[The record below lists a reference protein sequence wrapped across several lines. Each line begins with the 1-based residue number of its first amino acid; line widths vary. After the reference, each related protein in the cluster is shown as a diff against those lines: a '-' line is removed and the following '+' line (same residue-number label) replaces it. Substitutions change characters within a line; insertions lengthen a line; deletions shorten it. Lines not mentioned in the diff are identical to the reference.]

1 MTKLSDSI
9 QALRGRTVQEEN
21 SSALDQLDAAGKHL
35 DAADKVLVALGDS
48 LESDEASEDALP
60 MIDDALDKLVKV
72 RSVLSRTRS
81 KLRS

>member
-9 QALRGRTVQEEN
+9 LALRGRTVQEEN
-21 SSALDQLDAAGKHL
+21 SSALDQLDAARKHL

-60 MIDDALDKLVKV
+60 MIDDALNKLVTV
-72 RSVLSRTRS
+72 RSVLSRTRG